1 MLAAPGTLALGA
13 VAGSDVAVA
22 LVALAQLVAPRAD
35 AASAASA
42 AVSGTAVGP
51 AAASDRPSSFDP

>member
-22 LVALAQLVAPRAD
+22 LVALAPLVAPRAD
-35 AASAASA
+35 AASA